1 MARQRAGGV
10 GQVRIIGGHWRG
22 RRIPVPDVPG
32 LRPTPDRIRETL
44 FNWVQPIVAGAR
56 CLDLFA
62 GSGALSLE
70 ALSRG
75 AAEAVAVDND
85 ATAVASLRRT
95 ATILEAEML
104 RVHQADANVYL
115 ARSPYPFDLV
125 FLDPPFASDL
135 LPEIQSRLMAGWLA
149 DPAWIYLECAPG
161 QDKALPTGWQEQRRK
176 RAGDVVYRLV
186 RSG

>member
-1 MARQRAGGV
+1 MARQQAGGA
-10 GQVRIIGGHWRG
+10 GQVRIIGGRWRG
-22 RRIPVPDVPG
+22 RHIPVPDVPG

-44 FNWVQPIVAGAR
+44 FNWVQSIVPGAR

-75 AAEAVAVDND
+75 AVEVVAIDND
-85 ATAVASLRRT
+85 ATAVASLRHT
-95 ATILEAEML
+95 AATLEAEAL
-104 RVHQADANVYL
+104 HVHQADASVYL
-115 ARSPYPFDLV
+115 AGTPCPFDLV

-135 LPEIQSRLMAGWLA
+135 LPEIQSRLTAGWLA
-149 DPAWIYLECAPG
+149 DTAWIYLECAPG
-161 QDKALPTGWQEQRRK
+161 QDMELPTDWQEQRRK